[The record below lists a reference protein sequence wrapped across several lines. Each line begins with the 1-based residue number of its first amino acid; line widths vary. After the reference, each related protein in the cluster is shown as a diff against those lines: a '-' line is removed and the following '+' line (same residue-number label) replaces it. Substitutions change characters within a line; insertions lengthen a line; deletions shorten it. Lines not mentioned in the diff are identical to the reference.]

1 MPDLVQF
8 QAQKTVSAVFLAR
21 MGIPIQV
28 RHMVEM
34 MEMDFNEHQASYYV
48 SSHHRKSTW
57 IKEIDGGIF
66 EKAEGFS
73 ETIMP

>member
-1 MPDLVQF
+1 MPGLVQF
-8 QAQKTVSAVFLAR
+8 QARKTVSGGFLAR

-28 RHMVEM
+28 RHMVKM

-57 IKEIDGGIF
+57 INEIDGGIF
-66 EKAEGFS
+66 EKAERLS
-73 ETIMP
+73 EIIMP